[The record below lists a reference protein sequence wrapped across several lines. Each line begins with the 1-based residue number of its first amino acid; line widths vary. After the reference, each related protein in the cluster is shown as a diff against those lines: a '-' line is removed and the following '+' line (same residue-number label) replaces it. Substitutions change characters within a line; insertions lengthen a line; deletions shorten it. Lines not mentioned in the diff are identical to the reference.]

1 MSIWENIEKKID
13 EQVNDKAGRVTSELR
28 EQSLAAILGGLG
40 SDAWE
45 TYMKNFVD
53 ADNPKQLARLQGKD
67 ETAGDPYMQKEI
79 AYLVANASCGS
90 ITRTKLD
97 QGLTEG
103 LLDQGL

>member
-1 MSIWENIEKKID
+1 MSIAKNIKQKIE
-13 EQVNDKAGRVTSELR
+13 EQQNDTSGRVTSELR
-28 EQSLAAILGGLG
+28 EQSLAAILGGIE

-45 TYMKNFVD
+45 IYMKNFVD
-53 ADNPKQLARLQGKD
+53 ADNPKQLARLMGED
-67 ETAGDPYMQKEI
+67 ETAGDPYMRKEI

-103 LLDQGL
+103 LLDEGL

>member
-1 MSIWENIEKKID
+1 MSIRENIQNKIK
-13 EQVNDKAGRVTSELR
+13 EQEDDKTGRVTSELR

-53 ADNPKQLARLQGKD
+53 ADNPKQLARLMGED
-67 ETAGDPYMQKEI
+67 EAAGDPYMRKEI

-97 QGLTEG
+97 QGLSEN
-103 LLDQGL
+103 LLDKGL